1 MGGFRLGK
9 KDGKDIDLVIVNPEK
24 EELNNNEEIMALL
37 GENIVKVLE
46 TGKGMMTLLMK
57 FVEYGRVVHVDLRM
71 AKPEERAFYELY
83 FGSGENFSRKI
94 REHAK
99 KMGYTLNEHG
109 LRKNNKYINKKF
121 ADEKDIF
128 EFLKMEYVKPENR
141 L

>member
-1 MGGFRLGK
+1 
-9 KDGKDIDLVIVNPEK
+9 
-24 EELNNNEEIMALL
+24 
-37 GENIVKVLE
+37 
-46 TGKGMMTLLMK
+46 
-57 FVEYGRVVHVDLRM
+57 M

-109 LRKNNKYINKKF
+109 LRKNGKYINRKF
-121 ADEKDIF
+121 RDEKDIF